1 MSAKT
6 SYPEPPP
13 GYQPALKF
21 EYPKL
26 KLQLLAVALI
36 IVITP
41 LLVLLTWF
49 LQGRPGRFPLLIQG
63 GLGDLT
69 IVLLTIVATVFV
81 HELIHGLAYQLLG
94 YKVSYGVSL
103 QLMAAYAG
111 AFGQWQ
117 QRHHN
122 ILVALAPLLLL
133 TLFLVPLLSS
143 SQPGLV
149 LIAFTALLFNTGGAV
164 GDLYLVW
171 RLLRW
176 PAASLLYDV
185 NTSTMLVFLPV
196 SD

>member
-1 MSAKT
+1 
-6 SYPEPPP
+6 
-13 GYQPALKF
+13 
-21 EYPKL
+21 
-26 KLQLLAVALI
+26 VALI

-41 LLVLLTWF
+41 FLVLLTWF

-69 IVLLTIVATVFV
+69 IVLLTVVATVFV
-81 HELIHGLAYQLLG
+81 HEWIHGLAYQLLG

-117 QRHHN
+117 QRRHN

-143 SQPGLV
+143 SQPSLV

-185 NTSTMLVFLPV
+185 NTSIMLVFLPV
-196 SD
+196 AD

>member
-1 MSAKT
+1 MT
-6 SYPEPPP
+6 RYPDPLP
-13 GYQPALKF
+13 GYRPALKF

-26 KLQLLAVALI
+26 KLQLMSVVLI
-36 IVITP
+36 LVITP
-41 LLVLLTWF
+41 GLVILTWL
-49 LQGRPGRFPLLIQG
+49 LQGRPGRFPLPLQG
-63 GLGDLT
+63 NFGDLITVLVT
-69 IVLLTIVATVFV
+69 IVVTVLI
-81 HELIHGLAYQLLG
+81 HELIHGLVYQLLG

-117 QRHHN
+117 QRRHN
-122 ILVALAPLLLL
+122 ILVALAPLVLL
-133 TLFLVPLLSS
+133 TLLLVPLLSA
-143 SQPGLV
+143 SQPKLV

-185 NTSTMLVFLPV
+185 NISTMLVFLPV
-196 SD
+196 SE

>member
-1 MSAKT
+1 MSVKT
-6 SYPEPPP
+6 SYPEPLP
-13 GYQPALKF
+13 GYQPALRF

-26 KLQLLAVALI
+26 QLQLVAIALI
-36 IVITP
+36 IVIAP
-41 LLVLLTWF
+41 LLVVLTWL
-49 LQGRPGRFPLLIQG
+49 LQGKPGQFPLPIQPT
-63 GLGDLT
+63 LGDLMT
-69 IVLLTIVATVFV
+69 VLGTIIVIVLV
-81 HELIHGLAYQLLG
+81 HELIHGLVYQWLG

-103 QLMAAYAG
+103 HLMAAYAG

-117 QRHHN
+117 QRRHN

-133 TLFLVPLLSS
+133 TLLLIPLLSA
-143 SQPGLV
+143 SQPKLV
-149 LIAFTALLFNTGGAV
+149 LFAFTALLFNTGGAV

-196 SD
+196 RE